1 MFYMCLGICLY
12 VIYVIYSSSLI
23 QIKKTAVILARIIIQ
38 KMIVTII
45 FHVFEDFMNFF
56 VQSCDP
62 KTSAIP
68 KNPFFISFL
77 IYNIKIIQL
86 CCIYYV

>member
-1 MFYMCLGICLY
+1 MC
-12 VIYVIYSSSLI
+12 IYVIYSSSLI

-45 FHVFEDFMNFF
+45 FHVFEGFLDFF
-56 VQSCDP
+56 VKSSHP

-68 KNPFFISFL
+68 IFHHFSDL
-77 IYNIKIIQL
+77 
-86 CCIYYV
+86 